1 MSSVV
6 LRRNRH
12 SIVLS
17 VVLAMVFA
25 TLVAVAAQPA
35 QAVFPGGN
43 GWIVF
48 DSGSDI
54 YAMPSDGSAAP
65 TNLTPAGG
73 PVGVD
78 AVADPVFSPDGT
90 KIAFARSQA
99 GLSALWVGTFTPGN
113 PPTLSSLVKV
123 STPAVGE
130 ADGEPTWSPNRAT
143 LAFERRVVYDSGKAG
158 TATSDSAGT
167 TLIDTAGNFVTHGV
181 AAGMTVVNA
190 TDGSQGVVV
199 SVDSPT
205 QLTLDGL
212 AGGTTDTWAA
222 GDSYTTG
229 HGSLRI
235 FTTPAS
241 VPGTDT
247 QLTAAGEGD
256 LWDDLAPAWSPAN
269 DLIAFESTR
278 TGAADIFT
286 IPVGGGAELNRTN
299 IGAFDAPAQRPSWSP
314 DGLHIAFHAAEP
326 NTTGNNRNVWRL
338 ALPSTFTQLTG
349 ESIVGST
356 GVDDD
361 LFPTFSP
368 DGSLVAFRRAGTG
381 GDTIMDGECSRR
393 IGPHPDPLARA
404 LTHNEPDWQ
413 PLARRCCRL
422 GLCGR

>member
-6 LRRNRH
+6 LRRNRR

-17 VVLAMVFA
+17 AILAMVFA

-143 LAFERRVVYDSGKAG
+143 LAFERRVVYVF
-158 TATSDSAGT
+158 SDRHRHLRQARH
-167 TLIDTAGNFVTHGV
+167 DARR
-181 AAGMTVVNA
+181 
-190 TDGSQGVVV
+190 
-199 SVDSPT
+199 
-205 QLTLDGL
+205 
-212 AGGTTDTWAA
+212 
-222 GDSYTTG
+222 
-229 HGSLRI
+229 HGSVRSSR
-235 FTTPAS
+235 T
-241 VPGTDT
+241 V
-247 QLTAAGEGD
+247 
-256 LWDDLAPAWSPAN
+256 SP
-269 DLIAFESTR
+269 S
-278 TGAADIFT
+278 G
-286 IPVGGGAELNRTN
+286 
-299 IGAFDAPAQRPSWSP
+299 
-314 DGLHIAFHAAEP
+314 
-326 NTTGNNRNVWRL
+326 
-338 ALPSTFTQLTG
+338 
-349 ESIVGST
+349 
-356 GVDDD
+356 
-361 LFPTFSP
+361 
-368 DGSLVAFRRAGTG
+368 
-381 GDTIMDGECSRR
+381 
-393 IGPHPDPLARA
+393 
-404 LTHNEPDWQ
+404 
-413 PLARRCCRL
+413 
-422 GLCGR
+422 